1 MAGTPCR
8 PTTLRVETRE
18 SSGAGGE
25 RRVQAVGGE
34 QGRRGGG
41 WRGVAAR
48 GAGDRSSPG
57 IRARGLLILRRR
69 TVIRLRDGVHDGLR
83 GERGAHGKRE
93 RAHSRRREGAG
104 GGDEGEARGEA
115 GHIEL
120 AFRGAEG
127 DNLLLR
133 GWGSVVSGVAVPMVA
148 HQQRSAHASLT
159 AYLSMSACSPA
170 AVIVAVPCG
179 PGLC

>member
-1 MAGTPCR
+1 M
-8 PTTLRVETRE
+8 
-18 SSGAGGE
+18 
-25 RRVQAVGGE
+25 QAVGGE

-48 GAGDRSSPG
+48 G
-57 IRARGLLILRRR
+57 RAIARRRESGRGALILRRR

-133 GWGSVVSGVAVPMVA
+133 GWGSVGNGGGRRP
-148 HQQRSAHASLT
+148 
-159 AYLSMSACSPA
+159 YGDSPSS
-170 AVIVAVPCG
+170 
-179 PGLC
+179 